1 MHDKKTRRGER
12 GGPTGV
18 LSLHNFTLIELLV
31 VIAII
36 AILAALLLPA
46 LGKAREVARQS
57 ACMNN
62 LRQLGL
68 VIGSYANDNSD
79 YVPTAW
85 SPTTDYWAMVLTR
98 AGCLEDY
105 CMYLSAGNPAGVY
118 WDRSMVAH
126 AGQGRLQCPS
136 LYFAGQTVFNYAI
149 NSKSFG
155 NAGGYFTPNWH
166 HLSRILQ
173 PSDRCLLTE
182 PQAGG
187 GYYGVYNNGQLALG
201 NVIGKRHRDGGAVN
215 VQYCDGHASSIT
227 TTSLKPDVDAYV
239 GNNLS
244 DFQFFGPAG
253 TSRTE

>member
-18 LSLHNFTLIELLV
+18 LSPHGFTLIELLV

-46 LGKAREVARQS
+46 LGKARDVARQS
-57 ACMNN
+57 GCMNN

-79 YVPTAW
+79 FVPTAW
-85 SPTTDYWAMVLTR
+85 SASTGYWFFPLT
-98 AGCLEDY
+98 
-105 CMYLSAGNPAGVY
+105 SAGYLENYLAYVSASYPNGAYFDQALTV
-118 WDRSMVAH
+118 RAS
-126 AGQGRLQCPS
+126 QGRFQCQS
-136 LYFAGQTVFNYAI
+136 LYFAGQNVFNYAI
-149 NSKSFG
+149 NTKTFG
-155 NAGGYFTPNWH
+155 NGGGYFTANWH
-166 HLSRILQ
+166 RLSRVLQ

-187 GYYGVYNNGQLALG
+187 GYYGVYGNAQLALG

-227 TTSLKPDVDAYV
+227 PISLKPDVDAYV

-244 DFQFFGPAG
+244 DFLFFGPAG
-253 TSRTE
+253 TSKTE